1 MTKNLSPS
9 NAVDCND
16 FASLGHT
23 YDAHSLR
30 RNKNISQENQY
41 QRSFVEQVTLNKPI
55 LKYDYRILLI
65 KILDRIGLNLNK
77 CKC

>member
-16 FASLGHT
+16 FASISHT

-41 QRSFVEQVTLNKPI
+41 QRSFVEQVK
-55 LKYDYRILLI
+55 KI
-65 KILDRIGLNLNK
+65 KIFATMYSKQLYSVFNMQHV
-77 CKC
+77 